1 MNGSVNRD
9 FLTWSHA
16 TFFWYKFKSTP
27 VVSQDDC
34 RITPTGITA
43 ICYEWI
49 RLNTCYVSNTS
60 LGVQAVSGCQ
70 PCPLGPLSS
79 FLPLVCIVSP
89 ICGPLHVTLCTSEC
103 MCDARLW
110 GFFFL
115 SYLSCG
121 PVTHH
126 VGSPTHTPPLSHTQ
140 RHSYAQ
146 HTIRSGSLNRTHRQ
160 ASIQA
165 SLLFELSCLSHVC
178 LWSGCRQLDGGAA
191 CSYGWGES
199 SGKHQWAEAWHGH
212 ASIHTDTHI
221 YSKYRLAALQGQQKE
236 KRKEKEN
243 NNSKKTQS
251 NRVE

>member
-1 MNGSVNRD
+1 MCQTQAWVFRQ
-9 FLTWSHA
+9 
-16 TFFWYKFKSTP
+16 Y
-27 VVSQDDC
+27 
-34 RITPTGITA
+34 R
-43 ICYEWI
+43 
-49 RLNTCYVSNTS
+49 
-60 LGVQAVSGCQ
+60 AVSRV
-70 PCPLGPLSS
+70 PWVH
-79 FLPLVCIVSP
+79 FPLVCTVSP
-89 ICGPLHVTLCTSEC
+89 IRGPLHVTLCTSEC

-110 GFFFL
+110 VFFFL
-115 SYLSCG
+115 SHLSCG

-160 ASIQA
+160 ATIQA

-178 LWSGCRQLDGGAA
+178 LWSRCRQLDGGAG

-212 ASIHTDTHI
+212 ASIDTDTHI
-221 YSKYRLAALQGQQKE
+221 YSKYRRAALQGQQKE
-236 KRKEKEN
+236 EEKKN
-243 NNSKKTQS
+243 NNNNNKTQS

>member
-1 MNGSVNRD
+1 MNQIECILCVKHKLGCSGSIGLSAV
-9 FLTWSHA
+9 
-16 TFFWYKFKSTP
+16 
-27 VVSQDDC
+27 
-34 RITPTGITA
+34 
-43 ICYEWI
+43 
-49 RLNTCYVSNTS
+49 S
-60 LGVQAVSGCQ
+60 LGSTF
-70 PCPLGPLSS
+70 LFSS
-79 FLPLVCIVSP
+79 SC
-89 ICGPLHVTLCTSEC
+89 LHCVTHSWPSEC

-110 GFFFL
+110 VFFFL

-160 ASIQA
+160 ATIQA

-178 LWSGCRQLDGGAA
+178 LWSRCRQLDGGAV

-212 ASIHTDTHI
+212 ASIDTDTHI
-221 YSKYRLAALQGQQKE
+221 YSKYRRAALQGQQK
-236 KRKEKEN
+236 
-243 NNSKKTQS
+243 
-251 NRVE
+251 